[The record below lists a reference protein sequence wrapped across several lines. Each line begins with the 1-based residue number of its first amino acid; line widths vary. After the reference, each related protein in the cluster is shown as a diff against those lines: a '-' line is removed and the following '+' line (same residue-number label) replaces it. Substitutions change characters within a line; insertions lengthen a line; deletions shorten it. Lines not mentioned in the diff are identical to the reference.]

1 MMNWFKQF
9 EIVSRQM
16 VKHFTAWVCNYWLEV
31 IIELGFPAGSYT
43 LYLSQVRTLLYLPH
57 YFSPLPP
64 EFQTFL
70 QPWILLRSW
79 LYYRTR
85 QDIFKMHLCVTWC
98 VRGDIFWSK
107 CQKKTRF
114 CVRLVI
120 KNGAFG
126 LQTEKFLSIMASFF
140 RVFVWRKDENLHDST
155 WGGLVEFLLFR
166 NFFLRAHFRAS
177 FEQTKSAWARD

>member
-1 MMNWFKQF
+1 
-9 EIVSRQM
+9 
-16 VKHFTAWVCNYWLEV
+16 
-31 IIELGFPAGSYT
+31 
-43 LYLSQVRTLLYLPH
+43 
-57 YFSPLPP
+57 
-64 EFQTFL
+64 
-70 QPWILLRSW
+70 
-79 LYYRTR
+79 
-85 QDIFKMHLCVTWC
+85 MHLCVTWC

-140 RVFVWRKDENLHDST
+140 RVFVWRKDENLHDSA

-166 NFFLRAHFRAS
+166 RFFLFCVRAFSLELWTDQNHIGAWL
-177 FEQTKSAWARD
+177 EWIKKSIFFLFFLGWWLKRSCISVFPVLEFLFLVREDYLNLGSEIIRNYIILWMKNIMLLMIKKI